1 MYPLSD
7 VTLYEGT
14 ALSISFS
21 GSGFLSTYQLGVSQ
35 CLLENA
41 PWILQRTSKV
51 YGSSAGALVAAAV
64 VCGASMGG
72 VRDDVIEFAKLVRE
86 HSFGPLHP
94 AVNVFKWMENTI
106 RRRLPL
112 ESHKLASG
120 RLCISMTRVPDGEN
134 VVVSEFQTHEDVVK
148 ALLCSCF
155 IPMYC
160 GVIPPSYKG
169 VHYVDGGLTNIQPT
183 QTPGQTLTVSP
194 FSGDMDICPQ
204 DDTSP
209 LCDFVVNGHCFKP
222 TLSNLFRVVTALYP
236 RDWKVLSEAYVNGYQ
251 DTVEYL
257 QQHGVIQQNH
267 NCVTR
272 FPSNTMARIREGKFP
287 LPEEN
292 EIEEYGDERPC
303 PKANPRDRESSQRF
317 GTHPWGLNFLE
328 QALNSSTPG
337 WIQNVFLYDMSLF
350 GLMGF
355 FSLYFPIRLFTI
367 LLISCILPFWVIFMV
382 TYRFQR
388 WLTFAP
394 MAVFWLWQDLKQI
407 VFFVSNFLV
416 STMKQNFR
424 NRLLPVLSLLPALEM
439 RTEYER
445 LAEVSRVRHGI
456 SVLKVEL
463 STSPSQRGTSSV
475 DSGDRHV
482 CSLQFTL
489 E

>member
-1 MYPLSD
+1 MHSSCGEKFIEE
-7 VTLYEGT
+7 VTSRVLFHSILHLGEGLRQEPMNAQAEHLLT
-14 ALSISFS
+14 EESTPLSISFS

-35 CLLENA
+35 CLLENTT
-41 PWILQRTSKV
+41 WITQRTSKV

-120 RLCISMTRVPDGEN
+120 RLCISMTRVPDGKN
-134 VVVSEFQTHEDVVK
+134 VIVSEFQTHEDVVK

-183 QTPGQTLTVSP
+183 QTAGQTITISP

-222 TLSNLFRVVTALYP
+222 TLSNLFRAGTALYP

-251 DTVEYL
+251 DAVEYL
-257 QQHGVIQQNH
+257 QHH
-267 NCVTR
+267 
-272 FPSNTMARIREGKFP
+272 
-287 LPEEN
+287 
-292 EIEEYGDERPC
+292 
-303 PKANPRDRESSQRF
+303 
-317 GTHPWGLNFLE
+317 
-328 QALNSSTPG
+328 
-337 WIQNVFLYDMSLF
+337 
-350 GLMGF
+350 
-355 FSLYFPIRLFTI
+355 
-367 LLISCILPFWVIFMV
+367 
-382 TYRFQR
+382 
-388 WLTFAP
+388 
-394 MAVFWLWQDLKQI
+394 
-407 VFFVSNFLV
+407 
-416 STMKQNFR
+416 
-424 NRLLPVLSLLPALEM
+424 ALEV
-439 RTEYER
+439 RTEYESI
-445 LAEVSRVRHGI
+445 AEASRVRHGI

-463 STSPSQRGTSSV
+463 STSPSQPRTSSI
-475 DSGDRHV
+475 DSDDRHV
-482 CSLQFTL
+482 CALQFTL
-489 E
+489 K